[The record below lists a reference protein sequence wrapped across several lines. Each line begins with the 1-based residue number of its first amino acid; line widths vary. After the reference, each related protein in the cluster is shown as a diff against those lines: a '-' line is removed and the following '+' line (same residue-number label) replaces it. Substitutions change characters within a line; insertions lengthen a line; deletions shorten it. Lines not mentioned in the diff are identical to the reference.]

1 MVEQSSMAS
10 QNPPDQDALD
20 PITPTDPDLE
30 QKVAFLREVSLFQYL
45 DKDGMTRLASRVR
58 EVSLPQGH
66 VLKENEP
73 GDGLYIIRS
82 GVVKVTKPAS
92 GQQAEVDLSILRR
105 GNFFGEI
112 GLIDGLPRSAS
123 VTALEL
129 TECYFLPRPVYII
142 AVREN
147 PEIALAMLP
156 ALAAMVRNAD
166 QIAQTLLDM
175 FLKDR

>member
-1 MVEQSSMAS
+1 MAY
-10 QNPPDQDALD
+10 QNSPDQDAPEPLQ
-20 PITPTDPDLE
+20 PTDPDLE
-30 QKVAFLREVSLFQYL
+30 QQVAFLREVSLFQYL
-45 DKDGMTRLASRVR
+45 DKDGMNRLASRVR
-58 EVSLPQGH
+58 QVSLPAGH
-66 VLKENEP
+66 VLEENEP
-73 GDGLYIIRS
+73 ADGLYIIRS
-82 GVVKVTKPAS
+82 GLVKVTKPAS
-92 GQQAEVDLSILRR
+92 SHQAEVDLAILSR

-123 VTALEL
+123 VTALEP
-129 TECYFLPRPVYII
+129 TECYFLPRPVYIT

-147 PEIALAMLP
+147 PEIALGMLP

>member
-1 MVEQSSMAS
+1 MAEPPGRPS
-10 QNPPDQDALD
+10 QNSPDQDAPEPLQA
-20 PITPTDPDLE
+20 TDPDLE
-30 QKVAFLREVSLFQYL
+30 QKVAFLRDVSLFQYL

-58 EVSLPQGH
+58 EVSLPAGH

-73 GDGLYIIRS
+73 ADGLYIIRS
-82 GVVKVTKPAS
+82 GLVKVTKPAAS
-92 GQQAEVDLSILRR
+92 HQAEVDLAVLSR

-123 VTALEL
+123 VTALEP
-129 TECYFLPRPVYII
+129 TECYFLPRPVYIT

-147 PEIALAMLP
+147 PEIALGMLP

-175 FLKDR
+175 LLKDR

>member
-1 MVEQSSMAS
+1 MAEPPGMAN
-10 QNPPDQDALD
+10 QNSPEQDALD
-20 PITPTDPDLE
+20 PSQPTDPDLE

-45 DKDGMTRLASRVR
+45 DTDGMTRLASRVR
-58 EVSLPQGH
+58 QVSLPAGH

-73 GDGLYIIRS
+73 ADGLYIIRS
-82 GVVKVTKPAS
+82 GLVKVTKPAAS
-92 GQQAEVDLSILRR
+92 QQAEVDLAILRR

-123 VTALEL
+123 VTALEP
-129 TECYFLPRPVYII
+129 TECYFLPRPVYMT

-147 PEIALAMLP
+147 PEIALGMLP

>member
-1 MVEQSSMAS
+1 MAEPPGMAS
-10 QNPPDQDALD
+10 HNSPDQDAPEPLQV
-20 PITPTDPDLE
+20 TDPDLE
-30 QKVAFLREVSLFQYL
+30 QKVTFLRDVSLFQYL
-45 DKDGMTRLASRVR
+45 DNDGMTRLASRVR
-58 EVSLPQGH
+58 EVSLPAGH

-73 GDGLYIIRS
+73 ADGLYIIRS
-82 GVVKVTKPAS
+82 GLVKVTKPAAS
-92 GQQAEVDLSILRR
+92 HQAEVDLAILRR

-123 VTALEL
+123 ITVLEA
-129 TECYFLPRPVYII
+129 TECYFLPRPVYIT

-147 PEIALAMLP
+147 PEIALGMLP